1 MQHHAALSAKQFASF
16 AQQLTV
22 QQRFFSGSSII
33 SKMRQAASFH
43 LDPPVQRGMTIST
56 FDRRAFD
63 RQIRLLAARVPSNEV
78 SSFRKAF
85 ET

>member
-1 MQHHAALSAKQFASF
+1 MQYCAASLTKRFVSCVLRPHLLQQSFSSSA
-16 AQQLTV
+16 
-22 QQRFFSGSSII
+22 II

-56 FDRRAFD
+56 FDRRVFE
-63 RQIRLLAARVPSNEV
+63 RQIPLLAAVVPSNEV